1 MKRKI
6 IKIDEEKCNGCG
18 LCIPNCPEGA
28 MKIINGKA
36 RLINDAFCD
45 GLGACM
51 GHCPEGAISV
61 EEREAATY
69 DEFEVIKN
77 IVKTDDET
85 IKEHLIHL
93 KEHNQMEDLEKAI
106 KYLKD
111 NNITVP
117 DIETKEQPKFSG
129 CPGMQSMSLKKNEKV
144 AQDNPKTASA
154 LTNWPLQLHLINP
167 ASPHFQKSDLLISAD
182 CVAYAAGNF
191 HHDFLKNKTLTIACP
206 KLDTNQAI
214 YADKLSALIDE
225 SQINTITV
233 MTMVVP
239 CCGGLLSLVRQAT
252 ANAARKIP
260 VKHILISLEGDV
272 LEEKWL

>member
-6 IKIDEEKCNGCG
+6 IKIDETKCNGCG

-36 RLINDAFCD
+36 RLINDSFCD

-61 EEREAATY
+61 EEREAAEY

-77 IVKTDDET
+77 IIQTDEDT

-93 KEHNQMEDLEKAI
+93 KEHNQLDDLEKAI
-106 KYLKD
+106 GFLKD

-117 DIETKEQPKFSG
+117 KIEAENPAKPMG
-129 CPGMQSMSLKKNEKV
+129 CPGMQSMSLKKKEVTTNT
-144 AQDNPKTASA
+144 KTPSA
-154 LTNWPLQLHLINP
+154 LTNWPLQMHLINP
-167 ASPHFQKSDLLISAD
+167 TAPNFTKSDLLISAD

-191 HHDFLKNKTLTIACP
+191 HSDFLQNKVLTIACP
-206 KLDTNQAI
+206 KLDSNQDI
-214 YADKLSALIDE
+214 YLNKIVALIDE
-225 SQINTITV
+225 ANINTITV

-239 CCGGLLSLVRQAT
+239 CCGGLLAIVQKASAL
-252 ANAARKIP
+252 ANRKIP
-260 VKHILISLEGDV
+260 VKHILISLEGEVID
-272 LEEKWL
+272 EKWL